1 MTSTLKTIFGEFETQ
16 KDNIVSRELGGP
28 GHSCR
33 RTFQLV
39 NGETNELLGGVDIQG
54 RSERDIKTNV
64 LGLLRSQGF
73 QKIEPAPAAA

>member
-1 MTSTLKTIFGEFETQ
+1 MTTTLKTIFGEFETA
-16 KDNIVSRELGGP
+16 KDNIIPRELGGP

-39 NGETNELLGGVDIQG
+39 NGETNEVLGGVDIQG
-54 RSERDIKTNV
+54 RTERDIRSNV

-73 QKIEPAPAAA
+73 KEVQPSPTAA